1 MSQEVAGSGSSPGL
15 SRTTT
20 PAAGSYPSTKR
31 SEMKLSAIATKECT
45 LCGGGFSEAIPEP
58 RSPSRLIV
66 LCPACLS
73 ATAHFSLVG

>member
-1 MSQEVAGSGSSPGL
+1 
-15 SRTTT
+15 
-20 PAAGSYPSTKR
+20 
-31 SEMKLSAIATKECT
+31 MKLSAIATKECT